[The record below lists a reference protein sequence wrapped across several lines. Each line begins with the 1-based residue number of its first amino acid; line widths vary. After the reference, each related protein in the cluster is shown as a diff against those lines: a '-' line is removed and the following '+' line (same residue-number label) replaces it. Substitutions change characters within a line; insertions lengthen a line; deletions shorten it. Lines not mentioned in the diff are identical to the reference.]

1 MAAEA
6 VTPPPVPGEE
16 MVALMVAVMVAV
28 MVVAIVVVAVMTG
41 MVVVVKVVVLMVVV
55 ELMVVVATFEG
66 RRSRSNRC
74 RTGNPHTRSQ
84 GRRRR
89 SCHPRQT
96 EDFRC
101 TCPRTRRGLAGA
113 TAATTAARAALTR
126 TTCASS
132 R

>member
-1 MAAEA
+1 
-6 VTPPPVPGEE
+6 
-16 MVALMVAVMVAV
+16 MVAVMVAV

-74 RTGNPHTRSQ
+74 RTGNPHMRSQ

-89 SCHPRQT
+89 RCHPRHT
-96 EDFRC
+96 EELRC
-101 TCPRTRRGLAGA
+101 TCRRSLACSAHRRSPPSGRAKGCGRVEARTRCGPPICAKQIHGLAW
-113 TAATTAARAALTR
+113 
-126 TTCASS
+126 
-132 R
+132 